1 MSGEDYEL
9 LTPGEAVDRLA
20 GDLPGGRVDA
30 KQVIASYLRDAT
42 GAYGR
47 PSEGWR
53 LDAFDLDDARARF
66 GWVDFAGGE
75 TVARA
80 RARAEGVV
88 VAAVREA
95 AGTSA
100 ITDRERLEGLQSDAE
115 MWGYRSIPVGL
126 DELTTTAGCE
136 PQPRL
141 VTVAR
146 DGRERSHREATA
158 AHDARVRA
166 AEAADE
172 AAALSQYQEHGQ
184 DAYVDD
190 TDESDCD
197 DEEDRVS
204 APDHDHDRD
213 DATAELET
221 DERGDRERVLD
232 EGPGAFVGGLW
243 FTPDEDAEGG
253 VRPLTEAEMRHF
265 SHLIQQSQAD
275 AVAGELDQEL
285 AGGRPPA
292 GTTDADAGS
301 DAAGWER

>member
-1 MSGEDYEL
+1 MSAGDYEL

-20 GDLPGGRVDA
+20 ADLPGGRADA
-30 KQVIASYLRDAT
+30 EQVIASYLQDAT
-42 GAYGR
+42 GNYGR

-53 LDAFDLDDARARF
+53 LDEFDLDDAQTRF

-80 RARAEGVV
+80 RARAEGVA
-88 VAAVREA
+88 VAAVRES

-100 ITDRERLEGLQSDAE
+100 ITDRERLEGLHSDAE
-115 MWGYRSIPVGL
+115 MWGYRSISVGL
-126 DELTTTAGCE
+126 DELTTTVGCE

-166 AEAADE
+166 AEAAAE
-172 AAALSQYQEHGQ
+172 AAALSQHQEHSHDGH
-184 DAYVDD
+184 ADD
-190 TDESDCD
+190 TDQSDRD

-204 APDHDHDRD
+204 APDHDRD
-213 DATAELET
+213 HATAEVET

-232 EGPGAFVGGLW
+232 EGPGAFAGGLW
-243 FTPDEDAEGG
+243 FTPDEDAEGR
-253 VRPLTEAEMRHF
+253 VRPLTESEMRHF
-265 SHLIQQSQAD
+265 SHLVQQSQAD
-275 AVAGELDQEL
+275 AVAGDLDQEP
-285 AGGRPPA
+285 ATGRPPA
-292 GTTDADAGS
+292 GTTDADAGA
-301 DAAGWER
+301 DAAGWEQ

>member
-1 MSGEDYEL
+1 MSTADYEL

-20 GDLPGGRVDA
+20 TDLPGGRADA
-30 KQVIASYLRDAT
+30 EQVIASYLQDAT
-42 GAYGR
+42 GNYGR

-53 LDAFDLDDARARF
+53 LDEFDLDDAQTRF

-80 RARAEGVV
+80 RARAEGVA

-100 ITDRERLEGLQSDAE
+100 ITDRERLEGLHSDAE
-115 MWGYRSIPVGL
+115 MWGYRAHPVAG
-126 DELTTTAGCE
+126 DELTATAGCE

-141 VTVAR
+141 VIVAR

-166 AEAADE
+166 AEAA
-172 AAALSQYQEHGQ
+172 ALSQHQEHSQ
-184 DAYVDD
+184 DDHADD
-190 TDESDCD
+190 TDQSDRD

-204 APDHDHDRD
+204 APDHDRD
-213 DATAELET
+213 DATAEVET

-232 EGPGAFVGGLW
+232 EGPGAFAGGLW
-243 FTPDEDAEGG
+243 FTRDEHAEGE
-253 VRPLTEAEMRHF
+253 VRPLTEAEIRHF
-265 SHLIQQSQAD
+265 SHLVQQSQAD
-275 AVAGELDQEL
+275 AVAGELDQEPTC
-285 AGGRPPA
+285 GRPPA
-292 GTTDADAGS
+292 GTTDADAGA
-301 DAAGWER
+301 DAARWEQ